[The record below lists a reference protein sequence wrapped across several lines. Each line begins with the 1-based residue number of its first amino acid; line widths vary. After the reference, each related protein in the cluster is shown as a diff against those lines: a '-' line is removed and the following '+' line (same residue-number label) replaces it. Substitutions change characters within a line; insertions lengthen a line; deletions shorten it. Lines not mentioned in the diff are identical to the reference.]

1 MCPIILKGEKV
12 SLGILLRDDL
22 KKSWEWFNERSTVR
36 NLFNS
41 AHFTLPEE
49 EKEFY
54 EELKK
59 NKDKMPTFAVIE
71 NEGEKLI
78 GIAGF
83 NWINWGARWGEILY
97 YLSPEERGKGYGTE
111 TVRLLCEY
119 AFAHLNLR
127 KVWAKVH
134 ADNKA
139 SIRVLEK
146 NGFTLAGRL
155 REHVWSDGRY
165 LDELIYERF
174 RENTNT
180 RQNNLNGKTIYNSD
194 SKNHRGSP

>member
-1 MCPIILKGEKV
+1 MRPIILKGKKV

-49 EKEFY
+49 EEEFH

-71 NEGEKLI
+71 NKSGKLI

-83 NWINWGARWGEILY
+83 NWINWQARWGEILY
-97 YLSPEERGKGYGTE
+97 YLSPEERGKGYGSE
-111 TVRLLCEY
+111 IVGLLCEY

-127 KVWAKVH
+127 KVWTKVH

-155 REHVWSDGRY
+155 REHVWSDGKY
-165 LDELIYERF
+165 LDELIYEGF
-174 RENTNT
+174 RE
-180 RQNNLNGKTIYNSD
+180 
-194 SKNHRGSP
+194 

>member
-1 MCPIILKGEKV
+1 MSIRPIILKGEKV
-12 SLGILLRDDL
+12 SLAILLREDL
-22 KKSWEWFNERSTVR
+22 PKSWEWFNDRSTVR
-36 NLFNS
+36 GLFNS

-49 EKEFY
+49 EEEFY

-59 NKDKMPTFAVIE
+59 NREKSSTFAVIE
-71 NEGEKLI
+71 NESGKLV

-83 NWINWGARWGEILY
+83 NWIDWQARWGEILY

-111 TVRLLCEY
+111 TVKLLCEY
-119 AFAHLNLR
+119 AFTHLNLH

-134 ADNKA
+134 SDNIP

-146 NGFTLAGRL
+146 NGFSLSGRF

-165 LDELIYERF
+165 LDELIYEKF
-174 RENTNT
+174 RRDEN
-180 RQNNLNGKTIYNSD
+180 D
-194 SKNHRGSP
+194 